1 MFFTGLYRSHS
12 APVRREVKVQ
22 LLDAGRSQSSE
33 PKLPEVQPYTA
44 LSQDAGAASTA
55 AAITAAA
62 IAATAPL
69 IKVLLSLLMCSCI

>member
-1 MFFTGLYRSHS
+1 M
-12 APVRREVKVQ
+12 KVQ
-22 LLDAGRSQSSE
+22 LLDTGRPQSSE

-44 LSQDAGAASTA
+44 LSSQDTGAASAA

-69 IKVLLSLLMCSCI
+69 IKVPQII